1 MNREKEEFNIENIDL
16 EIEVPELNL
25 GELDEILNEGLN
37 LN

>member
-1 MNREKEEFNIENIDL
+1 MNREKEEFNIENMDL

-25 GELDEILNEGLN
+25 GELDEILNRGLN

>member
-25 GELDEILNEGLN
+25 GELDEILN
-37 LN
+37 

>member
-1 MNREKEEFNIENIDL
+1 MNREKEEFNIDNMDL